1 MNFSIDRMLPCLA
14 AGILFVF
21 GHAQAQNTTDTTY
34 WKNNIGTGINF
45 NQASFSENW
54 TGGGVGSI
62 SLGSY
67 LNASA
72 DYKKDRVT
80 WNNQLELLYGVVN
93 NEGQSTRKIQDK
105 IFYDSKLGMR
115 INEQI
120 NSYLSLNFLS
130 QFADGFRFREDSLG
144 EEQRLK
150 ISDAFAPAF
159 ITASLG
165 FEYKPVDY
173 FSLRIGPLS
182 PRLTIV
188 ADTTLINNV
197 PENYGVERGE
207 TTRFELFAFQLL
219 ASFNK
224 ALTDNI
230 KLQTRYQFFADY
242 EQFEADLFD
251 HRLDLTVT
259 AGITRFIDVNFTS
272 IVIYDADQ
280 DDEIQFSQNLGV
292 GIAFNF
298 KNYEEEE

>member
-1 MNFSIDRMLPCLA
+1 MNISVYRILPCLA
-14 AGILFVF
+14 AGILLVF
-21 GHAQAQNTTDTTY
+21 TNVQAQNDTDTTY
-34 WKNNIGTGINF
+34 WKNSVSAGINF

-54 TGGGVGSI
+54 TGGGVGSV

-72 DYKKDRVT
+72 DYKKDKVT
-80 WNNQLELLYGVVN
+80 WNNQFELLYGVVS

-105 IFYDSKLGMR
+105 IFYDSKLGTR
-115 INEQI
+115 INEQF

-130 QFADGFRFREDSLG
+130 QFAGGFRFREDSLG
-144 EEQRLK
+144 EEQPLR

-173 FSLRIGPLS
+173 FSLRAGPLS

-188 ADTTLINNV
+188 TDTTLINNV
-197 PENYGVERGE
+197 PENYGVKRGE

-219 ASFNK
+219 ANFNK
-224 ALTDNI
+224 NLTDNI
-230 KLQTRYQFFADY
+230 KLQARYQFFADY
-242 EQFEADLFD
+242 QQFQADLFD
-251 HRLDLTVT
+251 HRLGLTVT
-259 AGITRFIDVNFTS
+259 AGIASFIDVNFTS
-272 IVIYDADQ
+272 IIIYDSDQ

-292 GIAFNF
+292 GIALNF